1 MVKRQSECRKALE
14 NLMSSNARVGSSPIP
29 STNTNI
35 AMKLHLCQ
43 SYSNNLDDYEDI
55 CSPRHESM
63 RKSVDRHSKRAKY
76 RRAYRIYDHYDRD
89 FYRWLKRFI
98 ESSVGKDFNYIYN
111 KIKEKFRYGPVNGS
125 PLEKLES
132 YVDMSETPCSNYTE
146 NYYFDSNSILRCRNK
161 KYSTRPN
168 SVTVNYGE
176 PIAIRRL
183 NKKTVLENSKVYN
196 ALLSILGWYKLNY
209 LLEGNPIGRE
219 DMNRIESIT
228 RWRADWLPYYAN
240 TLAEF
245 CTTREV
251 IYPKQV
257 FYPRGTKGFSRYYAE
272 EKKRVRKF
280 EREYKKQREEK
291 NRCILY
297 RIEAMKKEKEEQLN
311 TVTRDRLGFNEE
323 SFIGEP
329 YHGQKRKKK

>member
-1 MVKRQSECRKALE
+1 
-14 NLMSSNARVGSSPIP
+14 MSSNARVGSSPIP

-35 AMKLHLCQ
+35 VMKLHLCQ
-43 SYSNNLDDYEDI
+43 LCSRNQDDYEDI

-76 RRAYRIYDHYDRD
+76 RRAYKVYDHYDRD

-98 ESSVGKDFNYIYN
+98 KSSVGKDFNYIYN
-111 KIKEKFRYGPVNGS
+111 KIREKFRYGPVNGS

-146 NYYFDSNSILRCRNK
+146 DYYFDFDAILRCRNK
-161 KYSTRPN
+161 KHSTRPN

-183 NKKTVLENSKVYN
+183 NRKAVLENSKVYN

-228 RWRADWLPYYAN
+228 RWRVDWLPYYAS

-251 IYPKQV
+251 IHPKQV

-280 EREYKKQREEK
+280 KREHKKQMEEK
-291 NRCILY
+291 NRWILY

-311 TVTRDRLGFNEE
+311 IVTRDRLGFNEE

>member
-1 MVKRQSECRKALE
+1 
-14 NLMSSNARVGSSPIP
+14 
-29 STNTNI
+29 
-35 AMKLHLCQ
+35 MKLHLCKL
-43 SYSNNLDDYEDI
+43 YSSSQDDYEDM

-98 ESSVGKDFNYIYN
+98 KSSVGKDFNYIYN
-111 KIKEKFRYGPVNGS
+111 KIREKFRYGPVNGS
-125 PLEKLES
+125 PLDKLES
-132 YVDMSETPCSNYTE
+132 YVDMSETPCSNYTK

-176 PIAIRRL
+176 PIAIRKL
-183 NKKTVLENSKVYN
+183 NRKTVLENSKVYN

-228 RWRADWLPYYAN
+228 RWRVDWLPYYAS
-240 TLAEF
+240 TLAEL
-245 CTTREV
+245 CITREV

-257 FYPRGTKGFSRYYAE
+257 SYSRGTKDFSRYYAE
-272 EKKRVRKF
+272 EKKRTRKF
-280 EREYKKQREEK
+280 ERECRKQREEK
-291 NRCILY
+291 NKWILY

-329 YHGQKRKKK
+329 YHGQKRKKRKSQNEQKRRK